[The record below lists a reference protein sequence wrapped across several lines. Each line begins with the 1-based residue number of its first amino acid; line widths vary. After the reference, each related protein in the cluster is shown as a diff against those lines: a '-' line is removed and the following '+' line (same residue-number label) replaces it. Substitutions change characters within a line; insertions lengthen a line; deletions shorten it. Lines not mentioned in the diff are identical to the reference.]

1 MLQSHQLSF
10 LARTAL
16 KFFTTIRRI
25 YVKREKTTK
34 QKHFLE
40 NQKIIEIQE
49 KNNKP
54 FFNYSMTGYIQ
65 QKMIMKE
72 FVDYEIINGKMIVKE
87 CEKEIVYM
95 TYSQHQ
101 HDIFEDNRGTE
112 KYKENFRLYFFI

>member
-1 MLQSHQLSF
+1 M
-10 LARTAL
+10 
-16 KFFTTIRRI
+16 
-25 YVKREKTTK
+25 
-34 QKHFLE
+34 E

-65 QKMIMKE
+65 QKMTVKE
-72 FVDYEIINGKMIVKE
+72 FVDYKIINGKMIVKE

-101 HDIFEDNRGTE
+101 RDIFEDNRGYYSIFQSLLDFYI
-112 KYKENFRLYFFI
+112 KI